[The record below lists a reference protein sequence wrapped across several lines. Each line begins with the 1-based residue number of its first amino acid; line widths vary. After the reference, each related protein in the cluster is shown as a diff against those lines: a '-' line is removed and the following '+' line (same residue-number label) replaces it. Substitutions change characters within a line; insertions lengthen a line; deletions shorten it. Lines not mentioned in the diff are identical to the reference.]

1 MSGVNPVRDMEKN
14 PYRPDEKRVCDYLIR
29 IAPDIGCGDDP
40 IGFLIAS
47 HGWLRLQL
55 KKRA

>member
-1 MSGVNPVRDMEKN
+1 MTERNLETN
-14 PYRPDEKRVCDYLIR
+14 PYTPDEERVCAYLEE

-47 HGWLRLQL
+47 HACLVAERKIRYDQG
-55 KKRA
+55 